1 MKNIETERL
10 LELLVYSLLK
20 NTEVYNHELAT
31 NTLKTMKIIIEQN
44 LYKTTDELTE
54 LLLDYWDNM
63 DKYNLFKSEVYRN
76 EYTRKHEIL

>member
-20 NTEVYNHELAT
+20 NTKVYNHELAT
-31 NTLKTMKIIIEQN
+31 NTLKIMKIIIEQN

-63 DKYNLFKSEVYRN
+63 DKYNLFKSEV
-76 EYTRKHEIL
+76 E

>member
-63 DKYNLFKSEVYRN
+63 DKYNLFKSEV
-76 EYTRKHEIL
+76 E